1 VYSGLLKKERKKI
14 HKRIARVM
22 EKLFHDRL
30 SEFYE
35 TLAFHFK
42 QGNSVSKAIEYL
54 VKSGVKSLERYA
66 LEESHQ
72 YFTQA
77 FEILSG
83 KPQKTEKEQ
92 ELLIDIINRWA
103 EVFYFRGAYSS
114 LIDLLKDHEDLAAF
128 LDDKE
133 KLGMLYTW
141 LGISLRYRDKLKDA
155 YQYLSKALKIGEEIE
170 NEKVIGYACTWL
182 SFTCTDLGLL
192 EDATAFGERA
202 QKISNLYASDRTLF
216 ITCMRAMGW
225 AYSLIGDCKKITK
238 VGRIL
243 LDYGQS
249 QSDTRSIS
257 WGHVFLGVGHN
268 SAGDFPSSIECLQEA
283 IQVSVDPLVFNMAKV
298 TLGMSYI
305 SDGQL
310 QEAEKTLGEVISFNQ
325 SFGSEF
331 HGAAT
336 QGLLSIV
343 SLLKG
348 NLDQGLR
355 IAGDLLK
362 EYYRNN
368 KKYNIIG
375 YHVFLGNVYLQ
386 IIQRKRP
393 MNFSLLYKNI
403 GFLVKNIL
411 FVSKKA
417 EYHFNKAI
425 EVSNNIGAKG
435 YFGQAH
441 LGLGFLHKAKG
452 RIDQAGECFSEA
464 LQAFEQCEADVYLK
478 QANEALESLK

>member
-1 VYSGLLKKERKKI
+1 
-14 HKRIARVM
+14 M

-30 SEFYE
+30 PEFYE

-42 QGNSVSKAIEYL
+42 QGKSVSKAIEYL
-54 VKSGVKSLERYA
+54 VKSGEKSLERYA

-72 YFTQA
+72 YFEQA
-77 FEILSG
+77 FELLSN
-83 KPQKTEKEQ
+83 KTQKTKQEQ
-92 ELLIDIINRWA
+92 ELLIDLINRWA

-114 LIDLLKDHEDLAAF
+114 VIDLLKAHEDLAASI
-128 LDDKE
+128 DDKE
-133 KLGMLYTW
+133 KLGMFYTW
-141 LGISLRYRDKLKDA
+141 LGISLRYREQLKDA

-182 SFTCTDLGLL
+182 SLTCTDLGLL
-192 EDATAFGERA
+192 EDAIVFGERA
-202 QKISNLYASDRTLF
+202 QVISSLDESDRTLF
-216 ITCMRAMGW
+216 ITSTRAMGW
-225 AYSLIGDCKKITK
+225 AYSLIGDCKKVTE

-257 WGHVFLGVGHN
+257 WGHAFLGIGHN
-268 SAGDFPSSIECLQEA
+268 SAGDFPSSIKCFQKA
-283 IQVSVDPLVFNMAKV
+283 IQVSVDPLVLNSAKMG
-298 TLGMSYI
+298 LGMSYI
-305 SDGQL
+305 SDDQV
-310 QEAEKTLGEVISFNQ
+310 QEAEKTLEEVISFSQ

-331 HGAAT
+331 HGSAT
-336 QGLLSIV
+336 KGFLSIV

-348 NLDQGLR
+348 NLDQGVR
-355 IAGDLLK
+355 IAEDLLK
-362 EYYRNN
+362 EFYQNN
-368 KKYNIIG
+368 KKYKLVG
-375 YHVFLGNVYLQ
+375 SHVFVGNAYLQ

-411 FVSKKA
+411 FLNNKA

-425 EVSNNIGAKG
+425 EVSKNIGAKG
-435 YFGQAH
+435 YLGRAY

-452 RIDQAGECFSEA
+452 RIQQAGECFSEA
-464 LQAFEQCEADVYLK
+464 LKAFEHCEADFYLK
-478 QANEALESLK
+478 QAKEALESLK